1 MTIPTDTPAQ
11 ATPARRINRVLG
23 GQKALVT
30 GASSGIG
37 RAIAVALASAGADV
51 VVNYS
56 TGEERAEEVVAAIR
70 AEGGEAYA
78 APADVSRE
86 DQVQAMF
93 TQMIDRFGTI
103 DILINNAGLQRDAA
117 FRDMTLAQWNTV
129 IGVNLTG
136 QFLCARE
143 AVREFLRRGVV
154 TATSC
159 AAGKIICISSV
170 HQVIPWSGH
179 ANYAASKGGVMLM
192 MQSLAQEM
200 APHHIRVNGIA
211 PGAVRTPINTAAWQT
226 TEAYERLMTLVPYG
240 RIGEPEDIG
249 RAAVWLASDD
259 ADYVVGSTLFVDGGM
274 TLYPCFADNG

>member
-1 MTIPTDTPAQ
+1 MTTLTDTPA
-11 ATPARRINRVLG
+11 PAAPERPLNRVLR

-37 RAIAVALASAGADV
+37 RAIGLALGRAGADV
-51 VVNYS
+51 VVNYA
-56 TGEERAEEVVAAIR
+56 TGEERAEEVAEAIR
-70 AEGGEAYA
+70 AEGVSAYA
-78 APADVSRE
+78 AAADVSRE

-93 TQMIDRFGTI
+93 AQMIDRLGTI

-117 FRDMTLAQWNTV
+117 FRDMTVAQWNMV

-154 TATSC
+154 ATTSR

-200 APHHIRVNGIA
+200 APHRIRVNGIA

-226 TEAYERLMTLVPYG
+226 PEAYQRLMTLVPYG
-240 RIGEPEDIG
+240 RIGEPEEIG
-249 RAAVWLASDD
+249 RATVWLASDD

>member
-1 MTIPTDTPAQ
+1 MTTLTDTPA
-11 ATPARRINRVLG
+11 PAAPERPLDRVLR

-37 RAIAVALASAGADV
+37 RAIGLALGRAGADV
-51 VVNYS
+51 VVNYA
-56 TGEERAEEVVAAIR
+56 TGEERAEEVAEAIR
-70 AEGGEAYA
+70 AEGVAAYA
-78 APADVSRE
+78 AAADVSRE
-86 DQVQAMF
+86 DQVRAMF
-93 TQMIDRFGTI
+93 AQMIDRFGTI

-117 FRDMTLAQWNTV
+117 FRDMTLAQWNMV

-200 APHHIRVNGIA
+200 APHRIRVNGIA
-211 PGAVRTPINTAAWQT
+211 PGAVRTPINTTAWQT

-259 ADYVVGSTLFVDGGM
+259 ADYVVGATLFVDGGM
-274 TLYPCFADNG
+274 TLYPSFADNG